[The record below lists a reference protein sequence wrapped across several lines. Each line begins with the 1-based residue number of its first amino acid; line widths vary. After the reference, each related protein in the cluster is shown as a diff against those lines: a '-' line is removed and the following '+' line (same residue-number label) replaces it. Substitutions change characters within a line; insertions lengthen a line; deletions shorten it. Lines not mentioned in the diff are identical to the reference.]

1 MNSNRLFHKC
11 ISTDEFADAFLGSL
25 KRVRGKH
32 KIASKL
38 ETKQV
43 RLRWEKAEQ
52 KLLGLIQMWSDTFM
66 MQEDEFP
73 GFQKLY
79 RQLRK
84 EAIPFPK
91 RDPNLR
97 AMMSNICADSP
108 MFDYVEQIAGRQ
120 VNNSVPAKQ

>member
-1 MNSNRLFHKC
+1 M
-11 ISTDEFADAFLGSL
+11 
-25 KRVRGKH
+25 
-32 KIASKL
+32 
-38 ETKQV
+38 
-43 RLRWEKAEQ
+43 RWEKAEQ

-97 AMMSNICADSP
+97 AMMGNICADSP
-108 MFDYVEQIAGRQ
+108 MFDYVEQIAGHQ
-120 VNNSVPAKQ
+120 VKISVSAKQITNQDKKQKKQKRD